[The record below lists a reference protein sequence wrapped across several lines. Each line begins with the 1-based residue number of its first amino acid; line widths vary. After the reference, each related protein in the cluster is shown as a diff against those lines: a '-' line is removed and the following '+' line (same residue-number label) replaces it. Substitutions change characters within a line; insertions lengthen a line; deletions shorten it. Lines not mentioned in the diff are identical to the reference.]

1 MLYPVKTSFRKEGKD
16 IYRQTKAV
24 LTTTRKLEKDE
35 VQEEEK

>member
-1 MLYPVKTSFRKEGKD
+1 MLYPVKMSFRKEGKD
-16 IYRQTKAV
+16 IYRQTKTV